1 MSIVDK
7 NLGGIGVAVGRQH
20 TVQARRAQ
28 ASILCVLQREVKRK
42 STTGGNKKRQPV
54 LLVGVDRQAK
64 HKQSQI
70 RR

>member
-1 MSIVDK
+1 MAMVDK
-7 NLGGIGVAVGRQH
+7 NLGCIGVAVGRQP
-20 TVQARRAQ
+20 TTKARRAQ
-28 ASILCVLQREVKRK
+28 ASILCVVQREVKRK

-64 HKQSQI
+64 HRQSQI